1 MNNSN
6 YTGRTSRTMNE
17 AFGAHCNTAIHTR
30 YEPMKRS
37 EKRFC
42 WAVAA
47 IGLALV
53 ALMLAGVIV

>member
-6 YTGRTSRTMNE
+6 WTGRTSRTMND
-17 AFGAHCNTAIHTR
+17 AFGAHCRESISSP

-37 EKRFC
+37 EKCFC

-47 IGLALV
+47 IGLVAV
-53 ALMLAGVIV
+53 ALMALGVI